1 MVRSA
6 RLVVILGSEMQLRPN
21 PPRLITVVIAL
32 ALGVIGFAVVWPV
45 DQLAPLLD
53 PVNSALGTVG
63 LSLDREI
70 GYLFLLACPS
80 LLVVG
85 SLLPGI

>member
-1 MVRSA
+1 
-6 RLVVILGSEMQLRPN
+6 MQLRPN
-21 PPRLITVVIAL
+21 PPRLITVGIAL
-32 ALGVIGFAVVWPV
+32 VLGIVGFAVVWPV

-53 PVNSALGTVG
+53 PVNSALATVG
-63 LSLDREI
+63 LSLDRVM
-70 GYLFLLACPS
+70 GCLFLLACPS